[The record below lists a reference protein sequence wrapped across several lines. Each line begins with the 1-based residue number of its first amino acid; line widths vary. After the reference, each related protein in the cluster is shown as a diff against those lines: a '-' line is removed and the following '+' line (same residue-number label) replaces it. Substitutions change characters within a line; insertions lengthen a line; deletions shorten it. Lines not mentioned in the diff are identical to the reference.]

1 MAMVK
6 AFSYGSG
13 TAEVASVLQFHKVDY
28 LAVAYADEGVELRK
42 AGIRMPIMVMNPEP
56 VAFQSLLKYNLEPEI
71 YSFDILTQFT
81 RYIKAEADQQFPVH
95 IKLDTGMHRLGF
107 EAADIQRLCTDLKQ
121 HQQLLIKSVFSH
133 LVASEDHA
141 HDAFTNQQVQSFQQ
155 ACADI
160 GEALGYSFIK
170 HVSNSAAIFRHP
182 NYQFDM
188 VRLGIGLY
196 GVDSTAQKQLQLMPV
211 AALRST
217 IAQVRDVKKGDSVGY
232 SRKGIMQHNGRVATI
247 RIGYADGYNRAL
259 SNGVGKVW
267 IKGSLAPVIGN
278 ICMDMT
284 MVDVTGIEDIK
295 EGDTVEIFGPN
306 LSLQRVAEWSNT
318 IAYEIMTT
326 ISQRV
331 KRIYYEE

>member
-1 MAMVK
+1 
-6 AFSYGSG
+6 
-13 TAEVASVLQFHKVDY
+13 
-28 LAVAYADEGVELRK
+28 
-42 AGIRMPIMVMNPEP
+42 
-56 VAFQSLLKYNLEPEI
+56 
-71 YSFDILTQFT
+71 
-81 RYIKAEADQQFPVH
+81 
-95 IKLDTGMHRLGF
+95 
-107 EAADIQRLCTDLKQ
+107 
-121 HQQLLIKSVFSH
+121 
-133 LVASEDHA
+133 
-141 HDAFTNQQVQSFQQ
+141 
-155 ACADI
+155 
-160 GEALGYSFIK
+160 
-170 HVSNSAAIFRHP
+170 
-182 NYQFDM
+182 M

-196 GVDSTAQKQLQLMPV
+196 GVDSTAQKRLQLMPV

-295 EGDTVEIFGPN
+295 EGDAVEIFGPN
-306 LSLQRVAEWSNT
+306 LSLQRIAEWSNT